1 MVKKSISVYLDE
13 DIIKALEER
22 AEEQGMSVS
31 ALCRVIITRNIRG
44 QPRPEPEQEPAKACP
59 NCGKT
64 EGERDEDGQQMFYL
78 FPNGMWRCTN
88 CGSEGMLHQVDTTR
102 P

>member
-1 MVKKSISVYLDE
+1 MVKKSISVYLDK
-13 DIIKALEER
+13 DIIRALEER

-31 ALCRVIITRNIRG
+31 ALCRVIITRDIKEP
-44 QPRPEPEQEPAKACP
+44 QPEEQACP

-64 EGERDEDGQQMFYL
+64 VGERDEDGQQIFYL

-88 CGSEGMLHQVDTTR
+88 CGGEGVWKS
-102 P
+102 

>member
-1 MVKKSISVYLDE
+1 MGVLFLVKKSISVYLDE
-13 DIIKALEER
+13 DIIKALER
-22 AEEQGMSVS
+22 TAEEQGMSVS

-44 QPRPEPEQEPAKACP
+44 QPRPRHEPEPAKACP

-64 EGERDEDGQQMFYL
+64 EGERDEDGQQIFYL

-88 CGSEGMLHQVDTTR
+88 CGGEGIWKS
-102 P
+102 

>member
-22 AEEQGMSVS
+22 AKEQGMSVS
-31 ALCRVIITRNIRG
+31 ALCRAIITRDVRG
-44 QPRPEPEQEPAKACP
+44 QSRPRPEPELAKACP

-64 EGERDEDGQQMFYL
+64 EKDRDEDGQQMFYL

-88 CGSEGMLHQVDTTR
+88 CGGEGKIIC
-102 P
+102 

>member
-13 DIIKALEER
+13 NIIKALERR

-31 ALCRVIITRNIRG
+31 ALCRVIITRDVRG
-44 QPRPEPEQEPAKACP
+44 QPRLEPEPEPTNAACP

-64 EGERDEDGQQMFYL
+64 IGERDEDGQQIFYL

-88 CGSEGMLHQVDTTR
+88 CGGEGVWKS
-102 P
+102 